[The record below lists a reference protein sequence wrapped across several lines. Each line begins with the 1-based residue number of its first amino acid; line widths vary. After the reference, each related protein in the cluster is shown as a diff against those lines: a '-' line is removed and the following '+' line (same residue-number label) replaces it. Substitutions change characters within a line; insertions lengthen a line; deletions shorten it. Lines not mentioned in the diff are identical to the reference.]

1 MAVADLRVIGRATQG
16 VRLIKIDEGDA
27 IAAVA
32 KVDVEVG
39 TENGEGEDQN
49 EDLNAEPLEN

>member
-1 MAVADLRVIGRATQG
+1 
-16 VRLIKIDEGDA
+16 LIKIDEGDA

-39 TENGEGEDQN
+39 TENSEGEVGTENGEGEESHDESDN
-49 EDLNAEPLEN
+49 TNLEN